1 MLLILIDSTVAQ
13 ANGIQLSHLQ
23 LAKIIDQL
31 RAHDC
36 ALSITDKASLFVRY
50 HSLVLN
56 LQCQCSATFLFISH
70 AS

>member
-1 MLLILIDSTVAQ
+1 MLLILIDSAVAQ

-36 ALSITDKASLFVRY
+36 ALSHMIAHK
-50 HSLVLN
+50 
-56 LQCQCSATFLFISH
+56 TFCEISFSR
-70 AS
+70 A